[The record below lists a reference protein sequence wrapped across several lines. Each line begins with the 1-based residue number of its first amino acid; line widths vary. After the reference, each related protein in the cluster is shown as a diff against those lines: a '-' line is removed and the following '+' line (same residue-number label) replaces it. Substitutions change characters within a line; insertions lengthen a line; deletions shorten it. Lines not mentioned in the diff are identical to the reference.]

1 MTAGELGDLG
11 ILVGIALAL
20 VGGAI
25 ALVAALW
32 ARLRAAAARR
42 RGRIVIPGRRRWFGD
57 ADPRDWQGQ
66 FHRGRAVDGP
76 APRALEREER
86 RLAAWPD
93 RW

>member
-1 MTAGELGDLG
+1 MTAGEFGDLV
-11 ILVGIALAL
+11 ILAAIGVAL

-25 ALVAALW
+25 ALGVALW
-32 ARLRAAAARR
+32 GWLGEVAARR
-42 RGRIVIPGRRRWFGD
+42 RGRILIPGRRRWFGD